1 MSLVAGSWSL
11 PSTSSGSGQQRATSN
26 QRPATSMASQKSFL
40 LEIVTPASKV
50 FSAQVN
56 AIIAPGEAGYF
67 GVLPHHTNMLATL
80 KIGYLKVEMGE
91 KTLYFAITGGLA
103 EVMPTGVKILAET
116 AEEASAIDSERA
128 KQAKERAERR
138 LKEGRRQWNIDRAEL
153 ALARAINRLKVTELR

>member
-1 MSLVAGSWSL
+1 
-11 PSTSSGSGQQRATSN
+11 
-26 QRPATSMASQKSFL
+26 MASQKSFL

-80 KIGYLKVEMGE
+80 KTGYLKVEAAE
-91 KTLYFAITGGLA
+91 KTLYFAIAGGLA
-103 EVMPTGVKILAET
+103 EVMASGVKILAET
-116 AEEASAIDSERA
+116 AEEASTIDVERA

-138 LKEGRRQWNIDRAEL
+138 LKEGRKQWDLERAEA
-153 ALARAINRLKVTELR
+153 ALARAANRLKVVELMKS

>member
-1 MSLVAGSWSL
+1 M
-11 PSTSSGSGQQRATSN
+11 P
-26 QRPATSMASQKSFL
+26 SQKSFL

-80 KIGYLKVEMGE
+80 KTGHLKVETAE
-91 KTLYFAITGGLA
+91 KTVYFAIARGLA
-103 EVMPTGVKILAET
+103 EVMASGVKILAET
-116 AEEASAIDSERA
+116 AEEASTIDVERA

-138 LKEGRRQWNIDRAEL
+138 LKEGRKQWDLERAEA
-153 ALARAINRLKVTELR
+153 ALPRAANRLKVVELMKS